1 MRKKKQT
8 FPVSYARNAYGIAV
22 KKCCASCAYK
32 QLTSARKTRHCMV
45 RDERVK
51 TLEYCSLW
59 TMSSQLEAAGTAKGR
74 ISISDNI

>member
-8 FPVSYARNAYGIAV
+8 FPPSYARNAYGIAV

-32 QLTSARKTRHCMV
+32 QLTSGRGTRHCMV

-51 TLEYCSLW
+51 PLEYCCLW
-59 TMSSQLEAAGTAKGR
+59 IMSSQLEAVGTAKGR
-74 ISISDNI
+74 VSIFENI